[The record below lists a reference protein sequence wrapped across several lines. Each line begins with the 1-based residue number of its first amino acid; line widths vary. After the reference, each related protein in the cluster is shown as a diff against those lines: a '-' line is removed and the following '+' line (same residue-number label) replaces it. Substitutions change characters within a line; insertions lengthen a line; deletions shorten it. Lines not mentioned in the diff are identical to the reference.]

1 MDEEQDG
8 SGSGYHSIIAV
19 STFKAQREEAV
30 SMVGLF
36 LCLCS
41 RHLPSLTKI
50 RS

>member
-1 MDEEQDG
+1 MDGEQDG
-8 SGSGYHSIIAV
+8 SGSGYHWVIAV
-19 STFKAQREEAV
+19 STFEAQQEEAV

-41 RHLPSLTKI
+41 RHLPSLTEI